1 MGRRFAIVILFA
13 VTGPVLTGCRVM
25 PLADG
30 PPPLPQA
37 APPLPEVTR
46 QLPAIDAS
54 GVSGTLIRD
63 AASPGAGVYH
73 RLGAE
78 ECRAL
83 ACEHSSIGN
92 LIDAAAFDPD
102 PPRSDLMGQAS
113 IAHVRQVAAYHLSRE
128 ARNRSAGAA
137 LDLYYRLQEAELLA
151 DLLAASRA
159 EVDTLVRS
167 AETLA
172 AKGFKESAELVRLRK
187 QQVELAA
194 DDARLRSGI
203 DRLNGELKAL
213 TGLTASP
220 GRLLPAD
227 AIVISSEPPDA
238 QQAVAVGLASRPDLL
253 LLRDLA
259 AWLDHKTVEAIRRAV
274 AGLLP
279 PLGALNAASH
289 VLAPGLRAILP
300 FLARTDIEETRRQ
313 LVLVLADREQ
323 TAAKDIR
330 SAVDEWRGRWELVR
344 VARRRVEVAA
354 ARERELEVRRRAGA
368 AVEAD
373 WRQARLDRLTA
384 ESELVRESA
393 AWKRADVKVRQ
404 EIGLLCGAG
413 GCGK

>member
-1 MGRRFAIVILFA
+1 
-13 VTGPVLTGCRVM
+13 
-25 PLADG
+25 
-30 PPPLPQA
+30 
-37 APPLPEVTR
+37 
-46 QLPAIDAS
+46 
-54 GVSGTLIRD
+54 
-63 AASPGAGVYH
+63 
-73 RLGAE
+73 
-78 ECRAL
+78 
-83 ACEHSSIGN
+83 
-92 LIDAAAFDPD
+92 
-102 PPRSDLMGQAS
+102 
-113 IAHVRQVAAYHLSRE
+113 
-128 ARNRSAGAA
+128 
-137 LDLYYRLQEAELLA
+137 
-151 DLLAASRA
+151 
-159 EVDTLVRS
+159 
-167 AETLA
+167 
-172 AKGFKESAELVRLRK
+172 
-187 QQVELAA
+187 
-194 DDARLRSGI
+194 
-203 DRLNGELKAL
+203 
-213 TGLTASP
+213 
-220 GRLLPAD
+220 
-227 AIVISSEPPDA
+227 
-238 QQAVAVGLASRPDLL
+238 
-253 LLRDLA
+253 
-259 AWLDHKTVEAIRRAV
+259 
-274 AGLLP
+274 LLP